1 MATEEYELE
10 ELKREIVE
18 SRSLTIKTNNLVNAL
33 SADIKS
39 IAKRQQSYERKFFV
53 NGATAYAVTICV
65 ILVLSKFFWD
75 ARLEVVKMD
84 TKEERDHLAQLDKE
98 LKAAQGREDATARA
112 SRAAAEFYDLI
123 VQNKRRQ
130 ILDKFPEISR
140 LPLTKTEKAVF
151 DGAVE
156 RARDEL
162 SLMAYQAGL
171 DHAKMGRWQ
180 EAQSDFEESLR
191 LKPNSAHSAQSTY
204 QLGLALRALGQQRLA
219 IPQLMRL
226 SEASADPEVMDD
238 ATLLL
243 AELQIDIQAW
253 NDAKTTLRAFVRRFP
268 KSARLNDAR
277 AKLAEL
283 ELLH

>member
-1 MATEEYELE
+1 MATDEYELE
-10 ELKREIVE
+10 EIKREIVE

-33 SADIKS
+33 AADVKS
-39 IAKRQQSYERKFFV
+39 IAKRQQTYERKFLV

-75 ARLEVVKMD
+75 ARLDAVKMESKD
-84 TKEERDHLAQLDKE
+84 ERDRLALLDKD
-98 LKAAQGREDATARA
+98 LKAAQAREDAATR
-112 SRAAAEFYDLI
+112 SGRAAAEYYDLV

-130 ILDKFPEISR
+130 ILDKYPEVSR
-140 LPLTKTEKAVF
+140 LSLTKTERSVF
-151 DGAVE
+151 DAAVE

-162 SLMAYQAGL
+162 SLIAYQTGL

-180 EAQSDFEESLR
+180 EAQTDFEESLR
-191 LKPNSAHSAQSTY
+191 LKPNAAHSAQATY

-219 IPQLMRL
+219 IPQLMQL
-226 SEASADPEVMDD
+226 SEASADREVMDD

-253 NDAKTTLRAFVRRFP
+253 NDAKTTLRSFLRRFP
-268 KSARLNDAR
+268 KSAYLNDAR

-283 ELLH
+283 EMLH

>member
-10 ELKREIVE
+10 EIKREIVE

-33 SADIKS
+33 SADVKS

-65 ILVLSKFFWD
+65 MLVLSKFFLD
-75 ARLEVVKMD
+75 ARLEAVRME
-84 TKEERDHLAQLDKE
+84 TKDDAERLAQMDKE
-98 LKAAQGREDATARA
+98 FKAAQTREDAVARA
-112 SRAAAEFYDLI
+112 SRAAAEYYDLI

-130 ILDKFPEISR
+130 ILDKYPEITR
-140 LPLTKTEKAVF
+140 LTLTKTERAVF
-151 DGAVE
+151 DSAVE

-162 SLMAYQAGL
+162 SLMAYQTGL

-191 LKPNSAHSAQSTY
+191 LKPNAAHSAQAIF
-204 QLGLALRALGQQRLA
+204 QLGLTLRALGQQRIA
-219 IPQLMRL
+219 IPQLMQL
-226 SEASADPEVMDD
+226 SEASADREVMDD

-243 AELQIDIQAW
+243 AQLQIDIQAW
-253 NDAKTTLRAFVRRFP
+253 NDAKTTLRSFVRRFP
-268 KSARLNDAR
+268 KSALLNDAR

>member
-1 MATEEYELE
+1 MATDEYELE
-10 ELKREIVE
+10 EIKREIVE

-33 SADIKS
+33 SADVKS
-39 IAKRQQSYERKFFV
+39 IAKRQQGYERKFFV

-65 ILVLSKFFWD
+65 MLILSKFFLD
-75 ARLEVVKMD
+75 ARLESVRME
-84 TKEERDHLAQLDKE
+84 TKDDVDRLAQLEKE
-98 LKAAQGREDATARA
+98 LKAAQGREDVTARA
-112 SRAAAEFYDLI
+112 SRAAAEYYDLV

-130 ILDKFPEISR
+130 ILDKYPETSR
-140 LPLTKTEKAVF
+140 LPLTKTERAVF
-151 DGAVE
+151 DSAVE

-162 SLMAYQAGL
+162 SLIAYQTGL

-191 LKPNSAHSAQSTY
+191 LKPNAAHSSQATY
-204 QLGLALRALGQQRLA
+204 QLGITLRALGQQRLA
-219 IPQLMRL
+219 IPQLMQL
-226 SEASADPEVMDD
+226 SEASADREVMDD

-243 AELQIDIQAW
+243 AQLQIDIQAW
-253 NDAKTTLRAFVRRFP
+253 NDAKTTLRSFVRRFP
-268 KSARLNDAR
+268 KSALINDAR